1 MINKTLLLCIFCIF
15 FYLFDFNFCQINLIN
30 INEGKY
36 PQVKLLS
43 SGNYFVVLDN
53 GVYIYNPD
61 LTIKYRIY
69 SFSVDE
75 IINDKDY
82 QKTVISE
89 FNNDVNIFI
98 SCLTKGK
105 FLYVFDV
112 KTNNLAYKID
122 LESRLDN
129 IQNYN
134 LITYKYQNN
143 ILEFIIY
150 FIYQKEINFLDYK
163 IDLLNNNIKNNSSVY
178 KDNDLANDFVSC
190 ENIALENQNNK
201 NYLICFS
208 TKNKY
213 IKVNFYDIE
222 NNFLNMNPG
231 NITTNDKFYGF
242 QSIKSFNRNIF
253 FLCYLNAKYYCYC
266 YLYDKENTKFLDDKK
281 YISVCQSFDLYY
293 FNNENILFCYYMISF
308 SYKSYNGKFSEEY
321 KYIFQ
326 IFDLTDNFFHIS
338 NYISD
343 EITFNKGCDHF
354 SLAYSKSTHSYSI
367 INSCDSEEKVISGT
381 IPEYTKILPP
391 SEIILSS
398 EKASQTSSFPSD
410 ILPSLTIIS
419 HNLPSN
425 ILLNSDYSSKD
436 ATDFDISAYI
446 EKIISETKR
455 DELMETIPE
464 IIKLIKIGESYES
477 KSKRDNFT
485 LSIKPLNASYQQNS
499 THINFKQC
507 ENILRDIYKIGPER
521 IITFLQLEMVDNK
534 EKSIVNQVEYQ
545 VYDDNKTKLDLSIC
559 NDSNIQIFFALKE
572 NSLDIDIISFF
583 KNKGIDIFNI
593 KDSFFTDICQS
604 FSDPK
609 KQNDIVLED
618 RIKEIFQNFSV
629 CNEGCK
635 YSKIDLETKTMQ
647 CDCQVKYN
655 LSTNESLLNLEKFD
669 DIDIDSN
676 FGLIKCYKLV
686 FSFKGKKG
694 NIGFWIFAFL
704 VGLHI
709 PLLINICYK
718 GFKPIKEFIL
728 NEMEKHGYIK
738 GMKNANDGK
747 KKSINKKHSMKKNLE
762 PPKKKKSKKR
772 IKKNKKS
779 KIIIDNS
786 SLNHIK
792 LSDKEIINDINSD
805 LINSNCEEINKENNK
820 SSVLK
825 NKKREI
831 KKKKDNKKILINNV
845 FLLKGSKRKKKQK
858 KINVLTTQISK
869 NMDVPKTKDE
879 KKIYNFN
886 LININLNNIK
896 INNKNYTPPNS
907 YIILNNYTYKEA
919 IEYDMRSICAIF
931 YIFLLSKQAAFHAFL
946 YRSPLESFPIRV
958 CLLIFI
964 ISSDLALNAVF
975 YLDDKISKKY
985 KYAKNLFLFTFNN
998 NLTIILISTLIGF
1011 VIMTLFTNLSNS
1023 TNNIRNIFLAEEVKL
1038 KQDKKYKVSEKRKK
1052 EILEEIEKIL
1062 NRHKIKVIVLMT
1074 IEIFLMLFF
1083 WYYVTAFCHVYS
1095 STQLSWLLDSFLSI
1109 LSRFIFELLI
1119 SLGFAKLY
1127 RIAVESNVECIYKF
1141 VIFFYCFG

>member
-1 MINKTLLLCIFCIF
+1 MCYINTLSL
-15 FYLFDFNFCQINLIN
+15 
-30 INEGKY
+30 
-36 PQVKLLS
+36 
-43 SGNYFVVLDN
+43 
-53 GVYIYNPD
+53 
-61 LTIKYRIY
+61 
-69 SFSVDE
+69 
-75 IINDKDY
+75 
-82 QKTVISE
+82 
-89 FNNDVNIFI
+89 NIFG
-98 SCLTKGK
+98 TR
-105 FLYVFDV
+105 LY
-112 KTNNLAYKID
+112 
-122 LESRLDN
+122 
-129 IQNYN
+129 
-134 LITYKYQNN
+134 
-143 ILEFIIY
+143 
-150 FIYQKEINFLDYK
+150 
-163 IDLLNNNIKNNSSVY
+163 
-178 KDNDLANDFVSC
+178 
-190 ENIALENQNNK
+190 
-201 NYLICFS
+201 
-208 TKNKY
+208 
-213 IKVNFYDIE
+213 
-222 NNFLNMNPG
+222 
-231 NITTNDKFYGF
+231 
-242 QSIKSFNRNIF
+242 
-253 FLCYLNAKYYCYC
+253 
-266 YLYDKENTKFLDDKK
+266 
-281 YISVCQSFDLYY
+281 
-293 FNNENILFCYYMISF
+293 
-308 SYKSYNGKFSEEY
+308 EY
-321 KYIFQ
+321 KFNISN
-326 IFDLTDNFFHIS
+326 LTDNYIHS
-338 NYISD
+338 NNNNNYISD
-343 EITFNKGCDHF
+343 QIKFNKKCNHF
-354 SLAYSKSTHSYSI
+354 SLAYSQSTHSYSI
-367 INSCDSEEKVISGT
+367 INSCDSEQKVISGT

-391 SEIILSS
+391 TEIILSS

-410 ILPSLTIIS
+410 TLSSLTIIS

-425 ILLNSDYSSKD
+425 ILLNSDYPSID

-629 CNEGCK
+629 CN
-635 YSKIDLETKTMQ
+635 
-647 CDCQVKYN
+647 
-655 LSTNESLLNLEKFD
+655 

-718 GFKPIKEFIL
+718 GFKPIKEFII

-869 NMDVPKTKDE
+869 NIDGPKTKDE

-1074 IEIFLMLFF
+1074 IEILLMLFF